1 MIRPL
6 ALIALTALT
15 ASAHASDCAD
25 AQTQQQLNQCFQQA
39 YAQADARLNA
49 QFEQILGRLQE
60 DVVATRDLRRAQR
73 AWLAYRDAECRF
85 ASPVQGS
92 AAGMVLTQC
101 LARLTRQRS
110 DDFQRYLQC
119 KEGDL
124 SCRLPR
130 QRSNSLE
137 PGNGQGQGQG
147 QTPAKRPGSAATPPG
162 K

>member
-1 MIRPL
+1 MIQAL
-6 ALIALTALT
+6 ALIALAALT
-15 ASAHASDCAD
+15 ASAHASDCAE

-60 DVVATRDLRRAQR
+60 DAVATRDLRRAQR

-110 DDFQRYLQC
+110 EDFQRYLQC

-130 QRSNSLE
+130 QRSNA
-137 PGNGQGQGQG
+137 PGNEANAGASQRHKPD
-147 QTPAKRPGSAATPPG
+147 TRH
-162 K
+162 